1 VGETLPVRR
10 PIIAMSVEPRKVGE
24 AARSRLS
31 RHQSR
36 QIEF

>member
-1 VGETLPVRR
+1 LPSRR
-10 PIIAMSVEPRKVGE
+10 SAACIIAMSVEPRKIGE
-24 AARSRLS
+24 AARSLLS